1 MVIRV
6 PPHAAPLL
14 TSCVIAVSWAQADE
28 MRAMLDQLMGKV
40 TRGTIPSGREA
51 PLLHELPPPP
61 AAAAATA
68 AAAAHCRLRPAPIAP
83 LQDRNVPL
91 DQRVVRQTKFDDAD
105 VCKHALAGLC
115 PFGERGAGFA
125 CGCRLPTLFASLCSL
140 EQRRRKGY
148 ELAPRM
154 LSEMPA

>member
-40 TRGTIPSGREA
+40 TRGDDLRQPRGR
-51 PLLHELPPPP
+51 PCRICSPPPPPPPPP
-61 AAAAATA
+61 ASPAAACSAVHLA
-68 AAAAHCRLRPAPIAP
+68 A

-105 VCKHALAGLC
+105 VCKHARAGLC

>member
-1 MVIRV
+1 MPVMHRVCLLVIQGG
-6 PPHAAPLL
+6 PQAAPLTTACL
-14 TSCVIAVSWAQADE
+14 IAWSWAQADE

-91 DQRVVRQTKFDDAD
+91 DQRVVRQSKFDDAD

-115 PFGERGAGFA
+115 PFGERGRGRLAG
-125 CGCRLPTLFASLCSL
+125 
-140 EQRRRKGY
+140 
-148 ELAPRM
+148 
-154 LSEMPA
+154 